1 MAYYERRS
9 TGLGAGTVTI
19 ALIVVN
25 ILVFLFGYIDRQ
37 NRLVYLALIPAYVVQ
52 AGAWWQIVT
61 YMFVHANWSHIFFNM
76 LALFLFGTQL
86 EHRMRSGEFLLFY
99 FVCGIGA
106 GLVTMLV
113 NNATGMGAVPVV
125 GASGAIYGLLL
136 AFAAFFP
143 NDRIYIFGILP
154 MRAPIAVLVFAGIE
168 IVMQLTGLQ
177 AGVAHLAHLSGLLFA
192 YLYLLFRYRINALSL
207 FFRRQ

>member
-1 MAYYERRS
+1 MANYERRS
-9 TGLGAGTVTI
+9 TGLGAGTMTI

-25 ILVFLFGYIDRQ
+25 ILVFLFGFIDRQ
-37 NRLVYLALIPAYVVQ
+37 NRLIFLALTPAYVVQ

-86 EHRMRSGEFLLFY
+86 EHRMGSGEFLLFY

-106 GLVTMLV
+106 GLVTMLI

-143 NDRIYIFGILP
+143 NDKIYIFGILP
-154 MRAPIAVLVFAGIE
+154 MRAPVAVLVFAGIE

-177 AGVAHLAHLSGLLFA
+177 SGVAHLAHLSGLLFA
-192 YLYLLFRYRINALSL
+192 YFYMLFRYRINALSL
-207 FFRRQ
+207 FFRRR

>member
-1 MAYYERRS
+1 MAYDERRS
-9 TGLGAGTVTI
+9 TGLSAGTVTI

-25 ILVFLFGYIDRQ
+25 ILVFLFGYVDRQ

-106 GLVTMLV
+106 GLVTMLI

-154 MRAPIAVLVFAGIE
+154 MRAPTAVLVFAGIE
-168 IVMQLTGLQ
+168 IVLQLTGLQ
-177 AGVAHLAHLSGLLFA
+177 SGVAHLAHLSGLLFA
-192 YLYLLFRYRINALSL
+192 YFYLLFRYRINAISL
-207 FFRRQ
+207 FFRRR

>member
-37 NRLVYLALIPAYVVQ
+37 NRLIYLALTPAYVVQ

-86 EHRMRSGEFLLFY
+86 EHRMQSGEFLLFY

-106 GLVTMLV
+106 GLVTMLI

-177 AGVAHLAHLSGLLFA
+177 SGVAHLAHLSGLLFA
-192 YLYLLFRYRINALSL
+192 YLYLLFRYRINAVSL